1 MSETTFMKHLLKVAG
16 QMSRAE
22 RRVARALFETNLEA
36 GLKTVANLATCAG
49 VSGPT
54 VLRFAS
60 SLGFDS
66 YAAFQAALKPE
77 FEQRVTSPT
86 ALHSQQT
93 SRFDVCGS
101 LESVAEECCNNIRRS
116 FAAIGLKD
124 LKRIIALLANEQR
137 PFYTVGGSFSNVFA
151 ELLAARLY
159 QLRPNVRVIGSS
171 SISLRI
177 EEELPLLGRKDVLL
191 VLDLRRYEKRT
202 IDFARAEDLKRIIAI
217 LANEQRSFYA
227 LGGSFSNVFAELL
240 VARLYQLRPN
250 VRVIGSSSISLR
262 IEEELPLLGRK
273 DVLLVLDLR
282 RYEKR
287 TIDFAHTAH
296 ERGTTIILV
305 TDPWLSPIA
314 DFAHSVITSDLQATW
329 SYDCYVS
336 CTAIIEL
343 LVACV
348 LSERGDAA
356 WERIEMLE
364 GFQPG
369 LLEAPWT
376 RREQ

>member
-93 SRFDVCGS
+93 SSFDVCGS

-137 PFYTVGGSFSNVFA
+137 PFYTLGGSFSNVFA

-171 SISLRI
+171 SISLRM

-202 IDFARAEDLKRIIAI
+202 IDFAR
-217 LANEQRSFYA
+217 
-227 LGGSFSNVFAELL
+227 
-240 VARLYQLRPN
+240 
-250 VRVIGSSSISLR
+250 
-262 IEEELPLLGRK
+262 
-273 DVLLVLDLR
+273 
-282 RYEKR
+282 
-287 TIDFAHTAH
+287 TAH
-296 ERGTTIILV
+296 ERGTTIILI

-314 DFAHSVITSDLQATW
+314 DFAHSVITSDLQTTW

-364 GFQPG
+364 DFQPG
-369 LLEAPWT
+369 LLEAPRT